1 MALDSEPSP
10 ESRPSWVGLISAD
23 AAFRNQL
30 QDALEASSAPFQLA
44 LAIDS
49 PFSAI
54 GDMEMQEMER
64 SNLELLVVDLESD
77 PAMGMDFI
85 RSAMKSGVAPRVLA
99 AGRDLSQDLL
109 LQALQAGVMEVLP
122 KPVQSAEVD
131 AALQRILRKAGR
143 TPASD
148 AAEDEDEAVP
158 GRTIAFFGAKGGVG
172 TTSLATNLAVEIHRI
187 TGARTRLLDLDVEQ
201 GETGILLGLDP
212 NFSLLELL
220 RNYEPM
226 VSGLL
231 ASCIDHDE
239 ASGIDLLAAP
249 VKSGPV
255 PADDFDLISGE
266 RMAEVLAFLREHYDY
281 VVIDRPRTFHPA
293 FDRILEM
300 VDEVYFITTPDLQAL
315 RNITRSL
322 PRLERMAGSSKER
335 RLHLVL
341 NRYPANHPIS
351 IREIEQTVGLEIYHT
366 LGADFFPLNESI
378 HERTPAVLRE
388 KSQYATDVK
397 KLATKITGTAEEQ
410 DSEKGFLGG
419 LMDAVR
425 KRG

>member
-1 MALDSEPSP
+1 MTLDSLPS
-10 ESRPSWVGLISAD
+10 SDSHPSWVGLISAD
-23 AAFRNQL
+23 PAFRNQL
-30 QDALEASSAPFQLA
+30 QNALETSSAPFQLA

-64 SNLELLVVDLESD
+64 SSLELLVVDLESD
-77 PAMGMDFI
+77 PVMGMDFI
-85 RSAMKSGVAPRVLA
+85 RSAMEAGIAPRVLA
-99 AGRDLSQDLL
+99 AGRDLSQELL

-122 KPVQSAEVD
+122 KPIQAEEVE
-131 AALQRILRKAGR
+131 AALQRIVRKAGR
-143 TPASD
+143 SP
-148 AAEDEDEAVP
+148 AAEVEEEEAGPVP

-187 TGARTRLLDLDVEQ
+187 TGARTLLLDLDVEQ
-201 GETGILLGLDP
+201 GETGILLGVDP

-255 PADDFDLISGE
+255 PSDDFDLISGE
-266 RMAEVLAFLREHYDY
+266 RMAEVLDFLKEHYDY

-300 VDEVYFITTPDLQAL
+300 VDEVYLITTPDLQAL

-322 PRLERMAGSSKER
+322 PRLERMAGSSKGQ

-351 IREIEQTVGLEIYHT
+351 IREIEQTVGLEVYHS

-388 KSQYATDVK
+388 KSQFATDVK
-397 KLATKITGTAEEQ
+397 KLAAKITGSADAKEQ
-410 DSEKGFLGG
+410 EKGFLGG